1 MDDSLAGKAALV
13 TGGARRVGAAI
24 ARRLHAAGAA
34 VLIHYR
40 DSEADAARLASAL
53 NAARPKSAAKV
64 KAELLAPVAPRA
76 LVSAALESF
85 GRLDLV
91 VNNASSFFPVAVGA
105 MEPSH
110 WEELIGSNLRAPLF
124 IAQQAAAELAKND
137 GSIINI
143 VDIHAERPL
152 KGYALYSIAKAGL
165 AAMTRSLALELAPRV
180 RVNGVAPGA
189 IVWPEDGQFPDWIEI
204 QNPNVTPLNLAG
216 YFLTDNPV
224 QLNKWAFP
232 AVTLPPNGFLVVFA
246 SGKNRTG
253 DTNRLHTS
261 FQLDAAGGFLALV
274 KPNGTTIASAYTYP
288 SVKEDVSFGIAQQQF
303 ATSLIANSVPQILVP
318 TNASD
323 LPANWNQL
331 AYSPGSMIVRCW
343 TSLMRTPRT
352 ATCSLGDSQAFA
364 SAIM

>member
-24 ARRLHAAGAA
+24 ARRVHAAGAA

-76 LVSAALESF
+76 LVSAALETF

-189 IVWPEDGQFPDWIEI
+189 IAWPEDGQFTDPERARILAT
-204 QNPNVTPLNLAG
+204 TPLARLGSPEDVAR
-216 YFLTDNPV
+216 
-224 QLNKWAFP
+224 
-232 AVTLPPNGFLVVFA
+232 AV
-246 SGKNRTG
+246 
-253 DTNRLHTS
+253 H
-261 FQLDAAGGFLALV
+261 FLACAPYV
-274 KPNGTTIASAYTYP
+274 TG
-288 SVKEDVSFGIAQQQF
+288 
-303 ATSLIANSVPQILVP
+303 QIV
-318 TNASD
+318 AVDGGRS
-323 LPANWNQL
+323 
-331 AYSPGSMIVRCW
+331 I
-343 TSLMRTPRT
+343 
-352 ATCSLGDSQAFA
+352 F
-364 SAIM
+364 I

>member
-40 DSEADAARLASAL
+40 DSETDAARLASEL

-76 LVSAALESF
+76 LVSAALETF

-124 IAQQAAAELAKND
+124 IAQQAAAELAKHD

-189 IVWPEDGQFPDWIEI
+189 IVWPEDGQFPDPERARILAT
-204 QNPNVTPLNLAG
+204 TPLARIG
-216 YFLTDNPV
+216 SPEDV
-224 QLNKWAFP
+224 AR
-232 AVTLPPNGFLVVFA
+232 AV
-246 SGKNRTG
+246 
-253 DTNRLHTS
+253 H
-261 FQLDAAGGFLALV
+261 FLACAPYV
-274 KPNGTTIASAYTYP
+274 TG
-288 SVKEDVSFGIAQQQF
+288 
-303 ATSLIANSVPQILVP
+303 QIV
-318 TNASD
+318 AVDGGRS
-323 LPANWNQL
+323 
-331 AYSPGSMIVRCW
+331 I
-343 TSLMRTPRT
+343 
-352 ATCSLGDSQAFA
+352 F
-364 SAIM
+364 I